1 MPFASSS
8 FYFYFT
14 QSQTSQNSSLC
25 LSILLISQLT
35 FNLSCPVQP
44 LYEDLCCLIVSCY
57 VGVSWYSWDIFS
69 GGETKEW
76 SCGIGEVNGGD
87 LEKWKMETLCLGCV
101 AWEKN
106 LKNGDMVH
114 YFLAIIIISL
124 SFSHNYMN
132 LSHLFKFTEFRKNI
146 FREKWKVW
154 VLPKMV
160 LHQVWVSYNY
170 YGLCSVKLLNLY
182 KDFHRH

>member
-1 MPFASSS
+1 MQRPNRLPALWGLVESHRPQYANVYTKKNGVNSDEIMPFASSS

-14 QSQTSQNSSLC
+14 QSQTSQNSCLC

-106 LKNGDMVH
+106 LKKWRYG
-114 YFLAIIIISL
+114 SL
-124 SFSHNYMN
+124 FSSHNYYII
-132 LSHLFKFTEFRKNI
+132 I
-146 FREKWKVW
+146 FQ
-154 VLPKMV
+154 P
-160 LHQVWVSYNY
+160 
-170 YGLCSVKLLNLY
+170 
-182 KDFHRH
+182 